1 MKILSLTSHNINTG
15 AIQKD
20 LELKQSILSAI
31 VNSSDDAIISKT
43 LDGII
48 TSWNPAATRMFGYKE
63 TEAIGKHISLIIP
76 PDRIEEET
84 IIINNI
90 RSGKKIDHFETVRLA
105 KDGSRRYISLTI
117 SPIKNSRGKI
127 VGASKIARD
136 ISLRIENE
144 KQQQLYTEQL
154 QELIRY
160 KDEFMAMA
168 SHELKT
174 PLTVILANLQIL
186 QLMME
191 KDSNVNF
198 VNKTVKQALK
208 LSDLI
213 TKLLN
218 VSKIQSGRLELNIS
232 VFNMHTLIKEVTEAV
247 QQTTQSHHLIYK
259 GYRGKS
265 LVNADRQKIE
275 QVMINLLG
283 NAIKYMP
290 QEGDINIKLQKKG
303 ANLIISVEDLGV
315 GIPEKDLE
323 NIFQR
328 FYRVSGVPSSYSGS
342 GIGLYISAEIIKTHH
357 GKIWAESDMGTG
369 SVFYFSIPLHK

>member
-218 VSKIQSGRLELNIS
+218 VSKIQSGRLELNLS

>member
-1 MKILSLTSHNINTG
+1 
-15 AIQKD
+15 
-20 LELKQSILSAI
+20 
-31 VNSSDDAIISKT
+31 
-43 LDGII
+43 
-48 TSWNPAATRMFGYKE
+48 
-63 TEAIGKHISLIIP
+63 
-76 PDRIEEET
+76 
-84 IIINNI
+84 
-90 RSGKKIDHFETVRLA
+90 
-105 KDGSRRYISLTI
+105 
-117 SPIKNSRGKI
+117 
-127 VGASKIARD
+127 
-136 ISLRIENE
+136 
-144 KQQQLYTEQL
+144 
-154 QELIRY
+154 
-160 KDEFMAMA
+160 
-168 SHELKT
+168 
-174 PLTVILANLQIL
+174 
-186 QLMME
+186 
-191 KDSNVNF
+191 
-198 VNKTVKQALK
+198 
-208 LSDLI
+208 
-213 TKLLN
+213 
-218 VSKIQSGRLELNIS
+218 
-232 VFNMHTLIKEVTEAV
+232 MHTLIKEVTEAV

-342 GIGLYISAEIIKTHH
+342 GIGLYISAEIIKTHQ